1 MNSDQRAGHRVNQMS
16 AVEKD
21 PEVLNDLMNWCFS
34 RSPGRQARE
43 RRVRL
48 FLKEFSEYIDGSVP
62 MITVAG
68 TSGKGT
74 TCAMLDAMLIAGGH
88 VTGMFM
94 KPHLCHFRERIS
106 VNGIWIENPELELH
120 TNSVF
125 ARLRS
130 IVAVHGEEY
139 RASLFEALL
148 IIAASV
154 FCKRGVSIAIF
165 EAGVG
170 GFNDATSLLPS
181 VLSVITSIDLDHQSE
196 LGGTIEEIA
205 RDKAGIAPIG
215 SRLVVGAG
223 IAEMPRR
230 IVHEISA
237 DRRVRCIDAQ
247 EDAVQVSAR
256 SINGQTCEF
265 QYQGRCH
272 SVLVP
277 FAGNRQVLNFATTTA
292 VADVLVGLGI
302 LKGIEAVSGIE
313 RAAIPGRFEHIAGTP
328 SWLLDVAH
336 NAASLQ
342 SLIETTS
349 MHFCAEDL
357 VVVLGATQAHDH
369 RSFVR
374 MVCDWGVSLC
384 FCEGFTKSV
393 AVQDLVREVP
403 ADFPVLSTF
412 SSPSEAVSF
421 LLTEASARNKTIVV
435 TGSLF
440 LVGLVRLELIRRNI
454 LHSDNGEP
462 IA

>member
-1 MNSDQRAGHRVNQMS
+1 MS

-21 PEVLNDLMNWCFS
+21 PEILNDLMNWCFS
-34 RSPGRQARE
+34 RRPGRQARE

-48 FLKEFSEYIDGSVP
+48 FLKEFSELFDGSVP

-106 VNGIWIENPELELH
+106 VNGVWIENPELEMH

-196 LGGTIEEIA
+196 LGSTIEEIA

-215 SRLVVGAG
+215 SILVVGAG
-223 IAEMPRR
+223 IAEIPRR

-237 DRRVRCIDAQ
+237 DRYVRCIDAQ

-256 SINGQTCEF
+256 SIHGQTCEF
-265 QYQGRCH
+265 LYQGRCH

-302 LKGIEAVSGIE
+302 LKSIEAVSGVE
-313 RAAIPGRFEHIAGTP
+313 SAAIPGRYEHIAGTP

-357 VVVLGATQAHDH
+357 VVVLGATQAHDYCA
-369 RSFVR
+369 FVR
-374 MVCDWGVSLC
+374 MICDWGVSLC

-393 AVQDLVREVP
+393 AVQDLIREVP

-421 LLTEASARNKTIVV
+421 LLTEASARNKT
-435 TGSLF
+435 
-440 LVGLVRLELIRRNI
+440 RL
-454 LHSDNGEP
+454 DFM
-462 IA
+462 